1 MPELMEFDP
10 AERVAAGALGRPG
23 QRTFLIQ
30 AERGG
35 AMLSVLVE
43 KQQVD
48 ALARQVLAFLTQ
60 LDARFP
66 PEPGTEVPAGEAVLH
81 EPAEPLFRA
90 RAIRLGF
97 DIGRGLVVLELHEFD
112 TDDDA
117 DEAEDDDEDVEA
129 GDEDEPEGRVARI
142 FATRGQVRAMAEQG
156 AAAVSAGRPVCELCR
171 LPMGEERLGCPQTNW
186 QGCPGMN

>member
-1 MPELMEFDP
+1 MAELLEFDP

-35 AMLSVLVE
+35 SQLSVLVE
-43 KQQVD
+43 KQQVA
-48 ALARQVLAFLTQ
+48 ALARQVLTFLTQ

-66 PEPGTEVPAGEAVLH
+66 PEPGSDLPAAAGRLH

-90 RAIRLGF
+90 RSIRLGY
-97 DIGRGLVVLELHEFD
+97 DTARSLVVLELHEFD
-112 TDDDA
+112 
-117 DEAEDDDEDVEA
+117 DDDEDTDEEDVDA
-129 GDEDEPEGRVARI
+129 GHIARI

-156 AAAVSAGRPVCELCR
+156 AAAVSAGRPICELCR
-171 LPMGEERLGCPQTNW
+171 LPIGEDRQGCPETNW

>member
-1 MPELMEFDP
+1 MSELVEFDP

-23 QRTFLIQ
+23 HRTFLIQ

-35 AMLSVLVE
+35 AQLNVLVE
-43 KQQVD
+43 KQQVA
-48 ALARQVLAFLTQ
+48 ALSRQVLTFLTQ

-66 PEPGTEVPAGEAVLH
+66 PEPGSDVPLTSARLQ

-90 RAIRLGF
+90 RSIRLGY
-97 DIGRGLVVLELHEFD
+97 DTSRGLVVLELHEFD
-112 TDDDA
+112 S
-117 DEAEDDDEDVEA
+117 DDETE
-129 GDEDEPEGRVARI
+129 DEDEPDEGHVARI

-156 AAAVSAGRPVCELCR
+156 QAAVSAGRPICELCR
-171 LPMGEERLGCPQTNW
+171 LPMGEDRLGCPQTNW

>member
-1 MPELMEFDP
+1 MEFDP

-35 AMLSVLVE
+35 SMLSVLVE

-66 PEPGTEVPAGEAVLH
+66 PEPGSDVPADAAALH

-112 TDDDA
+112 TDDEDDESEDA
-117 DEAEDDDEDVEA
+117 DDVETA
-129 GDEDEPEGRVARI
+129 DAPEGRIARI
-142 FATRGQVRAMAEQG
+142 FATRSQVRAMAQQG

-171 LPMGEERLGCPQTNW
+171 LPMSEDRVGCPQTNW

>member
-1 MPELMEFDP
+1 MPELVEFDP

-35 AMLSVLVE
+35 SQLSVLVE
-43 KQQVD
+43 KQQVA
-48 ALARQVLAFLTQ
+48 ALARQVLTFLTQ

-66 PEPGTEVPAGEAVLH
+66 REPGSDLPTAAARLH

-90 RAIRLGF
+90 RSIRLGY
-97 DIGRGLVVLELHEFD
+97 DTARSLVVIELHEFD
-112 TDDDA
+112 ADDEDTDDDEEVP
-117 DEAEDDDEDVEA
+117 D
-129 GDEDEPEGRVARI
+129 GHVARI

-156 AAAVSAGRPVCELCR
+156 AAAVSAGRPLCELCR
-171 LPMGEERLGCPQTNW
+171 LPIGEERQGCPETNW